1 MLHIGRKIK
10 KFRDENKI
18 SQIEFATKIGVTQAF
33 LSHLENGRL
42 NVESPTLEKK
52 ILVAIGEETGPENK
66 VEKPEKEVPMNDNV
80 HSPKH
85 YMIPGCNFECK
96 DLSDVIVRDMPNPLG
111 TRIWNVIK
119 YLVRAEKK
127 NGLEDYNKAVEYLS
141 WIEKGN
147 EADEYDNENTLDSV
161 ANKLDTDWT
170 TIIFGICGEMP
181 TKKALLM
188 NETFR
193 NIIALKIPDAIN
205 CVNKIIE
212 LG

>member
-1 MLHIGRKIK
+1 MHIGRKIK

-18 SQIEFATKIGVTQAF
+18 SQTEFATKIGVTQAF
-33 LSHLENGRL
+33 LSHLENERL

-66 VEKPEKEVPMNDNV
+66 VEKPEKEVPMDDNV

-96 DLSDVIVRDMPNPLG
+96 DLSDAIVRNMPNPLG
-111 TRIWNVIK
+111 TRIWNVVK

-147 EADEYDNENTLDSV
+147 EVDEYDNENTLENIAD
-161 ANKLDTDWT
+161 KLKTDWT
-170 TIIFGICGEMP
+170 TIIMGICEGY
-181 TKKALLM
+181 TAKKAILM

-193 NIIALKIPDAIN
+193 NLIALNIPGAIN
-205 CVNKIIE
+205 CISKIIE
-212 LG
+212 LE

>member
-1 MLHIGRKIK
+1 MHIGRKIK

-18 SQIEFATKIGVTQAF
+18 SQTEFAEKIGVTQAF
-33 LSHLENGRL
+33 LSYLENGRL
-42 NVESPTLEKK
+42 NVESTTLEKK
-52 ILVAIGEETGPENK
+52 ILVAIGETPDGDLK
-66 VEKPEKEVPMNDNV
+66 KDFEKDIELAVDNV

-85 YMIPGCNFECK
+85 YVIPGCNFECK
-96 DLSDVIVRDMPNPLG
+96 DLSDAIVRNMPNPLG
-111 TRIWNVIK
+111 TRIWNVVK

>member
-18 SQIEFATKIGVTQAF
+18 SQTEFATKIGVTQGF

-52 ILVAIGEETGPENK
+52 ILVAIGEETDPENK

-96 DLSDVIVRDMPNPLG
+96 DLSDAIVRDMPNPLG

-127 NGLEDYNKAVEYLS
+127 NGKEDYNKAVEYLS

-147 EADEYDNENTLDSV
+147 EADEYDNENTLDSI

-181 TKKALLM
+181 AKKALLM

>member
-1 MLHIGRKIK
+1 MHIGRKIK

-18 SQIEFATKIGVTQAF
+18 SQTEFATKIGVTQAF

-42 NVESPTLEKK
+42 NIESPTLEKK
-52 ILVAIGEETGPENK
+52 ILVAIGETPDRDLK
-66 VEKPEKEVPMNDNV
+66 KDFEKDIELAVDNV

-111 TRIWNVIK
+111 TRIWNVVK

-147 EADEYDNENTLDSV
+147 EVDEYDNENTLDSV

-193 NIIALKIPDAIN
+193 NLIALNIPGAIN
-205 CVNKIIE
+205 CISKIIE

>member
-10 KFRDENKI
+10 NFRDKNKI
-18 SQIEFATKIGVTQAF
+18 SQTEFATKIGVTQGF

-52 ILVAIGEETGPENK
+52 ILVAIGETPGGDLK
-66 VEKPEKEVPMNDNV
+66 KDFEKDIELAVDNV

-96 DLSDVIVRDMPNPLG
+96 DLSDVIVSDMPNPLG

-127 NGLEDYNKAVEYLS
+127 NGKEDYNKAVEYLS

-181 TKKALLM
+181 VKKALLM

>member
-1 MLHIGRKIK
+1 MHIGRKIK

-18 SQIEFATKIGVTQAF
+18 SQTEFATKIGVTQGF

-52 ILVAIGEETGPENK
+52 ILVAIGETPDRDLK
-66 VEKPEKEVPMNDNV
+66 KDFEKDIELAVDNV

-119 YLVRAEKK
+119 YPVRAEKK
-127 NGLEDYNKAVEYLS
+127 NGKEDYNKAVEYLS

-147 EADEYDNENTLDSV
+147 EADEYDNENTLENIAD
-161 ANKLDTDWT
+161 KLKTDWT
-170 TIIFGICGEMP
+170 TIIMGICEGY
-181 TKKALLM
+181 TAKKAILM

-193 NIIALKIPDAIN
+193 NLIALNIPGAIN
-205 CVNKIIE
+205 CISKIIE

>member
-10 KFRDENKI
+10 KYRDENKL
-18 SQIEFATKIGVTQAF
+18 SQKEFAEKIGVTQGF
-33 LSHLENGRL
+33 LSYVENGRL
-42 NVESPTLEKK
+42 NIESLTLEKK
-52 ILVAIGEETGPENK
+52 ILTAIGEETEPENK
-66 VEKPEKEVPMNDNV
+66 VENPMEKTSINDNI

-85 YMIPGCNFECK
+85 YVIPGCNFECK

-181 TKKALLM
+181 VKKALLM

>member
-1 MLHIGRKIK
+1 MHIGRKIK

-18 SQIEFATKIGVTQAF
+18 SQTEFAEKIGVTQGF
-33 LSHLENGRL
+33 LSYVENGRL
-42 NVESPTLEKK
+42 NIESPSLEKK
-52 ILVAIGEETGPENK
+52 ILIAIGEAPDADLKKDFEKN
-66 VEKPEKEVPMNDNV
+66 VELASDNV

-96 DLSDVIVRDMPNPLG
+96 DLSDAIVRNMPNPLG
-111 TRIWNVIK
+111 TRIWNVVK

-147 EADEYDNENTLDSV
+147 EADEYDNENTLDSI

>member
-1 MLHIGRKIK
+1 MHIGRKIK

-18 SQIEFATKIGVTQAF
+18 SQTEFAAKIGVTQAF

-42 NVESPTLEKK
+42 NIESPTLEKK
-52 ILVAIGEETGPENK
+52 ILDAIGETPNEDLK
-66 VEKPEKEVPMNDNV
+66 KDFEKDIELAVDNV

-85 YMIPGCNFECK
+85 YVIPGCNFECK

-127 NGLEDYNKAVEYLS
+127 NGKEDYNKAVEYLS

-147 EADEYDNENTLDSV
+147 EADEYDNENTLDSI

-193 NIIALKIPDAIN
+193 NIIALKSPDAIN

>member
-18 SQIEFATKIGVTQAF
+18 SQTEFATKIGVTQAF

-42 NVESPTLEKK
+42 NIESPTLEKK
-52 ILVAIGEETGPENK
+52 ILIAIGEAPDRDLKKDFEKN
-66 VEKPEKEVPMNDNV
+66 VELASDNV

-96 DLSDVIVRDMPNPLG
+96 DLSDAIVRNMPNPLG
-111 TRIWNVIK
+111 TRIWNVVK

-147 EADEYDNENTLDSV
+147 EVDEYDNENTLESIAD
-161 ANKLDTDWT
+161 KLETDWT
-170 TIIFGICGEMP
+170 TIIMGICEGY
-181 TKKALLM
+181 TAKKAILM

-193 NIIALKIPDAIN
+193 NLIALNIPGAIN
-205 CVNKIIE
+205 CISKIIE

>member
-18 SQIEFATKIGVTQAF
+18 SQTEFATKIGVTQGF

-52 ILVAIGEETGPENK
+52 ILAAIGETPDRDLK
-66 VEKPEKEVPMNDNV
+66 KDFEKDIELAVDNV

-111 TRIWNVIK
+111 TRIWNVVK

-147 EADEYDNENTLDSV
+147 EADEYDNENTLENIAD
-161 ANKLDTDWT
+161 KLKTDWT
-170 TIIFGICGEMP
+170 TIIMGICEGY
-181 TKKALLM
+181 TAKKAILM

-193 NIIALKIPDAIN
+193 NLIALNIPGAIN
-205 CVNKIIE
+205 CISKIIE

>member
-10 KFRDENKI
+10 NFRDKNKI
-18 SQIEFATKIGVTQAF
+18 SQTEFATKIGVTQGF
-33 LSHLENGRL
+33 LSYLENGRL
-42 NVESPTLEKK
+42 NVESPSLEKK
-52 ILVAIGEETGPENK
+52 ILIAIGEETESENK
-66 VEKPEKEVPMNDNV
+66 VENPMEEIPINDNV

-85 YMIPGCNFECK
+85 YMIPGCNFESRH
-96 DLSDVIVRDMPNPLG
+96 LADVIVRDMPNPLG

-147 EADEYDNENTLDSV
+147 EADEYDNENTLDSI

-170 TIIFGICGEMP
+170 TIIFGICGEIP
-181 TKKALLM
+181 AKKALLM

>member
-1 MLHIGRKIK
+1 MHIGRKIK

-18 SQIEFATKIGVTQAF
+18 SQTEFATKIGVTQAF
-33 LSHLENGRL
+33 LSHLENERL
-42 NVESPTLEKK
+42 NIESPTLEKK
-52 ILVAIGEETGPENK
+52 ILDAIGETPNEDLKKGF
-66 VEKPEKEVPMNDNV
+66 EKDIELAVDNV

-85 YMIPGCNFECK
+85 YVIPGCNFECK

-127 NGLEDYNKAVEYLS
+127 NGKEDYNKAVEYLS

-147 EADEYDNENTLDSV
+147 EADEYDNENTLDSI

>member
-18 SQIEFATKIGVTQAF
+18 SQTEFATKIGVTQAF

-42 NVESPTLEKK
+42 NIESPTLEKK
-52 ILVAIGEETGPENK
+52 ILVAIGETPDRDLK
-66 VEKPEKEVPMNDNV
+66 KDFEKDIELAVDIV

-111 TRIWNVIK
+111 TRIWNVVK

-147 EADEYDNENTLDSV
+147 EVDEYDNENTLDSV

-193 NIIALKIPDAIN
+193 NLIALNIPGAIN
-205 CVNKIIE
+205 CISKIIE
-212 LG
+212 LE

>member
-18 SQIEFATKIGVTQAF
+18 SQTEFAEKIGVTQGF
-33 LSHLENGRL
+33 LSYVENGRL
-42 NVESPTLEKK
+42 NIESPSLEKK
-52 ILVAIGEETGPENK
+52 ILIAIGESTEEDLKKDFKKN
-66 VEKPEKEVPMNDNV
+66 VESVSDNV

-96 DLSDVIVRDMPNPLG
+96 DLSDAIVRNMPNPLG

-127 NGLEDYNKAVEYLS
+127 NGKEDYNKAVEYLS

-147 EADEYDNENTLDSV
+147 EADEYDNENTLDSI

>member
-1 MLHIGRKIK
+1 MLHIGGKIK
-10 KFRDENKI
+10 KYRIENNL
-18 SQIEFATKIGVTQAF
+18 SQKEFAEKIGVTQGF
-33 LSHLENGRL
+33 LSYVENGRL
-42 NVESPTLEKK
+42 NIESPSLEKK
-52 ILVAIGEETGPENK
+52 ILIAIGEAPNGDLK
-66 VEKPEKEVPMNDNV
+66 KDFEKDIELADDNV

-96 DLSDVIVRDMPNPLG
+96 DLSDAIVRNMPNPLG

-127 NGLEDYNKAVEYLS
+127 NGKEDYNKAVEYLS

-147 EADEYDNENTLDSV
+147 EADEYDNENTLDSI
-161 ANKLDTDWT
+161 ANKLDTDWA

-193 NIIALKIPDAIN
+193 NLITLDIQKTIDCIT
-205 CVNKIIE
+205 KIIE

>member
-1 MLHIGRKIK
+1 MHIGRKIK

-18 SQIEFATKIGVTQAF
+18 SQTEFAEKIGVTQGF
-33 LSHLENGRL
+33 LSYVENGRL
-42 NVESPTLEKK
+42 NIESPSLEKK
-52 ILVAIGEETGPENK
+52 ILIAIGEAPDEDLKKDFEKN
-66 VEKPEKEVPMNDNV
+66 VELASDNV

-96 DLSDVIVRDMPNPLG
+96 DLSDAIVRNMPNPLG
-111 TRIWNVIK
+111 TRIWNVVK

-181 TKKALLM
+181 VKKALLM

>member
-1 MLHIGRKIK
+1 MHIGRKIK
-10 KFRDENKI
+10 KYRDENKI
-18 SQIEFATKIGVTQAF
+18 SQTEFATKIGVTQGF

-42 NVESPTLEKK
+42 NIESPTLEKK
-52 ILVAIGEETGPENK
+52 ILVAIGETSDGDLKKDFEKN
-66 VEKPEKEVPMNDNV
+66 VELASDNV

-96 DLSDVIVRDMPNPLG
+96 DLSDAIVRNMPNPLG
-111 TRIWNVIK
+111 TRIWNVVK

-181 TKKALLM
+181 TKKALLL

>member
-18 SQIEFATKIGVTQAF
+18 SQTEFATKIGVTQGF
-33 LSHLENGRL
+33 LSHLEIGRL
-42 NVESPTLEKK
+42 NIESPTLEKK
-52 ILVAIGEETGPENK
+52 ILIAIGEAPDEDLKKDFEKN
-66 VEKPEKEVPMNDNV
+66 VELASDNV

-96 DLSDVIVRDMPNPLG
+96 DLSDAIVRNMPNPLG
-111 TRIWNVIK
+111 TRIWNVVK

-147 EADEYDNENTLDSV
+147 EADEYDNENTLDSI

-170 TIIFGICGEMP
+170 TIILGICGEMP

>member
-1 MLHIGRKIK
+1 MHIGRKIK

-18 SQIEFATKIGVTQAF
+18 SQTEFATKIGVTQAF

-42 NVESPTLEKK
+42 NIESPTLEKK
-52 ILVAIGEETGPENK
+52 ILVAIGETPGGDLKKDFEKN
-66 VEKPEKEVPMNDNV
+66 VELASDNV

-96 DLSDVIVRDMPNPLG
+96 DLSDAIVRNMPNPLG
-111 TRIWNVIK
+111 TRIWNVVK

-147 EADEYDNENTLDSV
+147 EADEYDNENTLENIAD
-161 ANKLDTDWT
+161 KLKTDWT
-170 TIIFGICGEMP
+170 TIIMGICEGY
-181 TKKALLM
+181 TAKKAILM

-193 NIIALKIPDAIN
+193 NLIALNIPGAIN
-205 CVNKIIE
+205 CISKIIE